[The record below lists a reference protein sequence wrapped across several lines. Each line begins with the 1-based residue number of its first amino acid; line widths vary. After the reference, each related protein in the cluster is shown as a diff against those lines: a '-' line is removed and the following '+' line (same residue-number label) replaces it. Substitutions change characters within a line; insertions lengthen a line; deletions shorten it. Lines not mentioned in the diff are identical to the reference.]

1 MAEMVNFNLA
11 NPYQAQLDALAR
23 RQQMADIMAQQSLQ
37 PMQTPGTYNGIQAPI
52 SHLSG
57 LAKILEG
64 YTAGK
69 EERAIK
75 EERQKLGET
84 YRADQLADMMKLG
97 TAINAPAVAGQA
109 EVPARQA
116 EIAPEEMAQS
126 ADYGTPLPGAAIPA
140 VQTRQA
146 GYIGPEMMAGMKTPE
161 GANQV
166 LALSMAQRQA
176 QIEAERRANE
186 PYTLAEGS
194 SRYQPMPNGLPAKLI
209 AGGMPKTPFAP
220 LDVSKFTQ
228 ASITAAMKPDGTV
241 DRTLL
246 VPIPERR
253 TGELGVYDEYARQT
267 IASGKIPVSI
277 ETFLTNQKIAA
288 RPPAAVTY
296 GSPVA
301 ATDAAGNPVF
311 LQPGR
316 TGNAPSVIQGFT
328 PPAEKLRPIPPTINS
343 AITANQTASNQ
354 LDRAI
359 ALVSG
364 KDLPGMEGDV
374 AATGF
379 KGFLP
384 QGILNR
390 IDPQGV
396 SARAEI
402 ADIGSLKLHDRS
414 GAAVTAAESPRLL
427 PFIPTATDD
436 NATVLKKLQRL
447 KLEITNESN
456 AMRDIYSK
464 DQGYRESPILNK
476 PSVAEKITTIAEI
489 TDVAKR
495 TGKTVKQVTDDAVA
509 KGYKVNQ

>member
-109 EVPARQA
+109 EIPARQA

-140 VQTRQA
+140 VQARQA

-186 PYTLAEGS
+186 PYTLAEGA

-253 TGELGVYDEYARQT
+253 TGQLGVYDE
-267 IASGKIPVSI
+267 
-277 ETFLTNQKIAA
+277 
-288 RPPAAVTY
+288 
-296 GSPVA
+296 
-301 ATDAAGNPVF
+301 
-311 LQPGR
+311 
-316 TGNAPSVIQGFT
+316 
-328 PPAEKLRPIPPTINS
+328 
-343 AITANQTASNQ
+343 
-354 LDRAI
+354 
-359 ALVSG
+359 
-364 KDLPGMEGDV
+364 
-374 AATGF
+374 
-379 KGFLP
+379 
-384 QGILNR
+384 
-390 IDPQGV
+390 
-396 SARAEI
+396 
-402 ADIGSLKLHDRS
+402 
-414 GAAVTAAESPRLL
+414 
-427 PFIPTATDD
+427 
-436 NATVLKKLQRL
+436 
-447 KLEITNESN
+447 
-456 AMRDIYSK
+456 
-464 DQGYRESPILNK
+464 
-476 PSVAEKITTIAEI
+476 
-489 TDVAKR
+489 
-495 TGKTVKQVTDDAVA
+495 
-509 KGYKVNQ
+509 